1 MYEKDLRGASFFCL
15 FFLDGV
21 AIVKDYIDNHKEF
34 NNPGSGSDTGSS
46 EVFLV
51 LELYVFDLL

>member
-1 MYEKDLRGASFFCL
+1 MYEKDLRGASFVFLGWCSL
-15 FFLDGV
+15 F
-21 AIVKDYIDNHKEF
+21 VKDYFDNHKEF

>member
-1 MYEKDLRGASFFCL
+1 MKKTWEVLVFFC
-15 FFLDGV
+15 FFLGWCSLF
-21 AIVKDYIDNHKEF
+21 VKDYIDNHKEF